1 MPPTPPTK
9 NTGPVPAITP
19 PASPPTVTV
28 AVPQPTAQQQAQK
41 AMFESALKNVQVD
54 KGTDGDVLTGQPNQR
69 PSNLPAGVPWESGH
83 VQQPTQHQSP
93 AAPANPW
100 DDAATIAHRSML
112 ADEERRLAAMRAKNP
127 MPQIPDITSMP
138 SSFVSGAQKRDLVVK
153 EGADPLLVEAY
164 DCLSTLVAGG
174 LISPAYDK
182 RKVLS
187 TMQRIEGAIQYVPAS
202 LVTPPTGEEKKA

>member
-1 MPPTPPTK
+1 MPAPTPTK

-19 PASPPTVTV
+19 PASPPTVT
-28 AVPQPTAQQQAQK
+28 VPQPTAQQQAQK

-54 KGTDGDVLTGQPNQR
+54 QGEDGNVLTGQQPNQR

-83 VQQPTQHQSP
+83 VQQASQQQQPV
-93 AAPANPW
+93 APANPW

-127 MPQIPDITSMP
+127 LPAIPDITSMP

-153 EGADPLLVEAY
+153 DGADPLLVEAY

-182 RKVLS
+182 RKVLG
-187 TMQRIEGAIQYVPAS
+187 TMQKIEQAIQYVPAS
-202 LVTPPTGEEKKA
+202 LVTAPGADEKKT